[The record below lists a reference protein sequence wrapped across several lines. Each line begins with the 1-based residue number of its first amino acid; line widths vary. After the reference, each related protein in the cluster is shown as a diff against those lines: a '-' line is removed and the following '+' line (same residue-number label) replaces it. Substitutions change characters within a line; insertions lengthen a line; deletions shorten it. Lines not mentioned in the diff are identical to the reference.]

1 MPKYFYKYFIII
13 MLSDKQIKSLQAKE
27 KHYYTTD
34 DTGRRGYGRLAVR
47 TYPNGNKVFY
57 LLYTF
62 KKKRKYL
69 PLGIYPTMPLKSARK
84 LSQNYGQL
92 IFDGHDPR
100 EQIEQELAKAEV
112 ARELARVKLLEGSVG
127 EMFTLF
133 VARTERER
141 SSEYYKAIKR
151 LLLGDALKILGTD
164 TKPNTI
170 TEDHILSVIRPIVG
184 RGSLVMA
191 NRARSYLHAAF
202 AFGIE
207 YDRSTTRPEDGVLFN
222 LNHNPVST
230 IAKTLKKE
238 PVSDRALSG
247 DELSQFWKIIEE
259 SQIAV
264 ERKILLK
271 LLIVFGGRRVNEVIQ
286 APWSEFDLEAAT
298 WDRPANRDKKGH
310 SAVMPLGKKALELL
324 RELHTITEH
333 NTYLFGDKPPTDYAV
348 NQTVKRLINGRM
360 EHFTPKN
367 LRATAK
373 TLMGS
378 IGISKEN
385 RDRYHGHAL
394 TDVSSV
400 HYDKYNYLAE
410 NKEVVRR
417 WELYLN
423 DTLKGLEHTIKMR
436 IIA

>member
-1 MPKYFYKYFIII
+1 
-13 MLSDKQIKSLQAKE
+13 MLSDKQIKALQAKD

-34 DTGRRGYGRLAVR
+34 DNGRRGYGRLAVR

-62 KKKRKYL
+62 DNKRKYL
-69 PLGIYPTMPLKSARK
+69 ALGSYPTMLLKIARE
-84 LSQNYGQL
+84 LSQKYGQL
-92 IFDGHDPR
+92 VFDGHDPR
-100 EQIEQELAKAEV
+100 EQIE
-112 ARELARVKLLEGSVG
+112 RELAEAEVVREHARVKSLEGSVG

-133 VARTERER
+133 VAKAGRER
-141 SSEYYKAIKR
+141 SSEYYKALKR
-151 LLLGDALKILGTD
+151 LLLGDALKILGSD

-170 TEDHILSVIRPIVG
+170 TEGNILSVIRPIVA

-230 IAKTLKKE
+230 IAKTLKRE

-247 DELSQFWKIIEE
+247 EELAKFWQLIEA
-259 SQIAV
+259 SQIAD
-264 ERKILLK
+264 ERKLLLK

-286 APWSEFDLEAAT
+286 APWSEFNLNTAT
-298 WDRPANRDKKGH
+298 WDRPATRDKRGH
-310 SAVMPLGKKALELL
+310 SAVMPLGKRALELL
-324 RELHTITEH
+324 HELHGITG
-333 NTYLFGDKPPTDYAV
+333 NSTYLFGDNPPTDYAI
-348 NQTVKRLINGRM
+348 NQTVRRLTDGKM

-423 DTLKGLEHTIKMR
+423 DILKGLEHNPKLR
-436 IIA
+436 IVS